1 LATELCRELWFEGP
15 YAVTLR
21 AARSHAPGPGEVRV
35 RATHSAISRG
45 TELLLY
51 RGEGPT
57 PFDPSLEAAG
67 APIYPRRYGYA
78 WVGRVVELGAGAPA
92 ALLGAR
98 IFGLL
103 PHGDE
108 HVLPAERLLILPDAL
123 PSPRATL
130 IPQVETALTALW
142 DAQVVFR
149 QRVVVLGGG
158 LIGLLIARLAQQAG
172 AAQVHLIEAQP
183 TRRELAQR
191 FGILLVNAPEEVNPK
206 GDADIVFEVSGHPE
220 QVDVAI
226 EHCAQE
232 ASILVV
238 SFYGARVSPVQL
250 GSTFHRRR
258 LQLKSSQVSHVPP
271 SLSPRWSHAR
281 RLHSVLRLLED
292 PVFDTLLSA
301 PQPFA
306 NASDVYAQLD
316 ERPTAEPCTLF
327 RYDELDAGAPPK

>member
-1 LATELCRELWFEGP
+1 M
-15 YAVTLR
+15 R
-21 AARSHAPGPGEVRV
+21 AI
-35 RATHSAISRG
+35 HSAISRG

-57 PFDPSLEAAG
+57 PFDPSLG
-67 APIYPRRYGYA
+67 AEGVSVYPRRYGYA
-78 WVGRVVELGAGAPA
+78 WVGRVVELGAGAPV
-92 ALLGAR
+92 ALLDAR
-98 IFGLL
+98 VFGLL

-108 HVLPAERLLILPDAL
+108 HVVAAERLLLLPATL

-158 LIGLLIARLAQQAG
+158 LIGLLIARFAQQAG
-172 AAQVHLIEAQP
+172 AEEVRLVEAQP
-183 TRRELAQR
+183 ARRELAQR
-191 FGILLVNAPEEVNPK
+191 FGILHVNAPDQVTPG
-206 GDADIVFEVSGHPE
+206 GDADVVFEVSGYPQ

-232 ASILVV
+232 ASVVVV
-238 SFYGARVSPVQL
+238 SFYGARVSPIQL

-271 SLSPRWSHAR
+271 ALAPRWSHSR
-281 RLHSVLRLLED
+281 RLHSALRLLDD
-292 PVFDTLLSA
+292 PSFDALLGA
-301 PQPFA
+301 AQPFA
-306 NASDVYAQLD
+306 NARDVYAQLD
-316 ERPTAEPCTLF
+316 SRPPVELCTLF
-327 RYDELDAGAPPK
+327 RYDDLDAGAPPK